1 MSDHHKAHYMYIGI
15 YIQKYIHYYVSHRG
29 EVLVGEK
36 MYHICYQKDHTSSR
50 IVSVHMHLSYDASRA
65 HRRVHGDNSII

>member
-1 MSDHHKAHYMYIGI
+1 M

-36 MYHICYQKDHTSSR
+36 MYHIYYQEDHTSSR
-50 IVSVHMHLSYDASRA
+50 SMSVHLYFSYDASRA
-65 HRRVHGDNSII
+65 HRRGRGDNSKI